1 MAQHHQTVMADN
13 LETQHL
19 KLSKQLQTDLRVL
32 KVLDLVQQPMALQ
45 MVKVQIR
52 RNLETKMVRRQM
64 VLIKLKKATNNCQ

>member
-1 MAQHHQTVMADN
+1 MAQHHQTVTVVN
-13 LETQHL
+13 LEVQHL
-19 KLSKQLQTDLRVL
+19 RLSKQLQTVLKDL
-32 KVLDLVQQPMALQ
+32 KVLDLVQLLMEHQ

>member
-13 LETQHL
+13 LEVQHL

-32 KVLDLVQQPMALQ
+32 KVLDLVQLLMAHQ

-64 VLIKLKKATNNCQ
+64 VLIKLKKAMNNCQ